1 MSLDNFKQREILF
14 LLLYS
19 FDMGKTTPDSE
30 VIDLIAQEC
39 KVAASHIKEVMKKF
53 DDIRPHIEACDTIIS
68 KALTEYSLQ
77 RVFSTDRNIL
87 RIAVYELDFE
97 KKLPADIIFS
107 EAKRLAKKFS
117 MPESVSFVQS
127 VLSAIQAELKDEK
140 SVEQKPSTKESPCK

>member
-19 FDMGKTTPDSE
+19 FDMGKTVPDAE
-30 VIDLIAQEC
+30 TIDLIAQEC
-39 KVAASHIKEVMKKF
+39 KVAVSHIKEVLKKF
-53 DDIRPHIEACDTIIS
+53 NDLLPHLETCDSIIS

-87 RIAVYELDFE
+87 RIAVYELEFE
-97 KKLPADIIFS
+97 KQLPSDVVFS

-117 MPESVSFVQS
+117 MPESVSFVVS
-127 VLSAIQAELKDEK
+127 VLGAIQ
-140 SVEQKPSTKESPCK
+140 TTNKEEETVTQ

>member
-19 FDMGKTTPDSE
+19 FDIGKTAPDTE
-30 VIDLIAQEC
+30 TIDLIANEC
-39 KVAASHIKEVMKKF
+39 KVASRYIKEVMKKF
-53 DDIRPHIEACDTIIS
+53 DELCPHLESCDSIIS

-87 RIAVYELDFE
+87 RIAVYELEFE
-97 KKLPADIIFS
+97 KQLSCDIVFS

-127 VLSAIQAELKDEK
+127 VLSAIQSAHNEEPRI
-140 SVEQKPSTKESPCK
+140 EQ